1 MCMTVKEMNE
11 AMEQIQEWK
20 RIKEEAEDNIT
31 TLNSKV
37 MEFLN
42 ETEECEAVDNKGK
55 PIRRFIGNIFK
66 ATVALQRY
74 AVKDWGNLDDED
86 KQTNEDALNYPD
98 DLYVMGAYDTSK
110 GKIWI
115 ITNRISEKAGE
126 NATTVCFPDE
136 R

>member
-1 MCMTVKEMNE
+1 MGRIVTTRTINDLM
-11 AMEQIQEWK
+11 AAEQK
-20 RIKEEAEDNIT
+20 
-31 TLNSKV
+31 
-37 MEFLN
+37 F
-42 ETEECEAVDNKGK
+42 AVEV
-55 PIRRFIGNIFK
+55 
-66 ATVALQRY
+66 TVALQRY

>member
-1 MCMTVKEMNE
+1 MGQIVATKSINNLM
-11 AMEQIQEWK
+11 AAEQK
-20 RIKEEAEDNIT
+20 
-31 TLNSKV
+31 
-37 MEFLN
+37 F
-42 ETEECEAVDNKGK
+42 AVEV
-55 PIRRFIGNIFK
+55 
-66 ATVALQRY
+66 TVALQRY

-86 KQTNEDALNYPD
+86 KQTNEEALNYPD

-115 ITNRISEKAGE
+115 ITNRISEKAGD